1 MESKEIECKSILVA
15 SKLPDAD
22 FVVNPYTGCV
32 FGCAYCY
39 ASFMGRFVNEPIDNW
54 GKYLYVKKNAVEV
67 FLRDLSTMSQE
78 KRLSSTILMSS
89 VTDPYQGAEK
99 KYRLTRGIL
108 EILVRENYPG
118 MVSILTKSPL
128 VLRDVD
134 LLKQL
139 TRVEVGMTVT
149 TTDDKTSRFLEVQ
162 APLASRR
169 LQTLREL
176 NKEGIKTYAFV
187 GPLLPHFRYRD
198 ELLDGLFRALFEAG
212 VRELFVEHMNL
223 KGYIR
228 RRLVEVLADDM
239 PSAVTSYS
247 DAAGKEHRSALESMV
262 GALIEKYGFRLRLGK
277 VLAHGVNS

>member
-1 MESKEIECKSILVA
+1 MEPKEIECKSILVS

-22 FVVNPYTGCV
+22 YVVNPYTGCI

-54 GKYLYVKKNAVEV
+54 GNYLYVKKNAVEV
-67 FLRDLSTMSQE
+67 FERDLAAMSE
-78 KRLSSTILMSS
+78 DKRTSSSILMSS

-99 KYRLTRGIL
+99 KYRLVRGIL
-108 EILVRENYPG
+108 EILVRESYPG
-118 MVSILTKSPL
+118 SVSILTKSPL

-139 TRVEVGMTVT
+139 PCVEVGMTVT

-169 LQTLREL
+169 IDTLRQL
-176 NKEGIKTYAFV
+176 NAQGIKTYAFV
-187 GPLLPHFRYRD
+187 GPLLPHFRYRAD
-198 ELLDGLFRALFEAG
+198 LLEDLFRTLSDAG

-228 RRLVEVLADDM
+228 KRLVEVLADDM
-239 PSAVTSYS
+239 PSAVPIYS
-247 DAAGKEHRSALESMV
+247 EAAGDEHRNALEAMV
-262 GALIEKYGFRLRLGK
+262 STLVEKYGFRLRLGK